1 MTTTDRAPKKKTEN
15 KDGGLGGR
23 DVAVCVGVWRGD
35 CSGQQAFIGILRLVY
50 QKERESFFS

>member
-23 DVAVCVGVWRGD
+23 DVAVCVGV
-35 CSGQQAFIGILRLVY
+35 
-50 QKERESFFS
+50 